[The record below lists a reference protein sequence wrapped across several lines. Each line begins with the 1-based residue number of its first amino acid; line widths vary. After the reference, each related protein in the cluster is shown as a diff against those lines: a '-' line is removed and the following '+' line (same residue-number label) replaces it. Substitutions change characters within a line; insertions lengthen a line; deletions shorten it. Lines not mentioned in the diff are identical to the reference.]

1 MAWVVFKVVFLLV
14 TCFSLVCEMCGFV
27 IKLND
32 KNKGE
37 KMESISLYKN
47 SNLQSIL
54 QADIENNMLNHA
66 YLLYGQNEEV
76 LNGFAVQMAKHILC
90 EQGSPCDIC
99 DVCDNIEKNIYSD
112 VAVYPKK
119 SNVLKTEDANEIADD
134 SLVVP
139 FEAEHKIYILKGFD
153 KATISA
159 QNKLL
164 KTLEEPNKYVV
175 FILTTNNLAGVLAT
189 IRSRSKKLYVQTT
202 GEEDNESVIGAQE
215 LANDIFLNMKS
226 SKQVLEFGVKLQQ
239 QDIVAVL
246 TQMQSLLVLAMDE
259 LQQNKPKTMND
270 AVIRLTAD
278 FTILGLKKI
287 FEASL
292 QLQKELQANANK
304 NMSIEHF
311 LMKILE
317 VRFECQQ

>member
-1 MAWVVFKVVFLLV
+1 MLV
-14 TCFSLVCEMCGFV
+14 TCFSLVCEMGGFM
-27 IKLND
+27 IELND
-32 KNKGE
+32 NKKGV

-47 SNLQSIL
+47 SNLQGIL

-66 YLLYGQNEEV
+66 YLLYGQDEGV

-90 EQGSPCDIC
+90 EQGSPCNIC

-112 VAVYPKK
+112 VAIYPKK
-119 SNVLKTEDANEIADD
+119 NNVLKTEDANEIAED

-164 KTLEEPNKYVV
+164 KTLEEPNKYVI
-175 FILTTNNLAGVLAT
+175 FILTTSNLAGVLAT
-189 IRSRSKKLYVQTT
+189 IRSRSKKLYVQASAK
-202 GEEDNESVIGAQE
+202 EDNETILGAQE
-215 LANDIFLNMKS
+215 LARDIFLNMKNS
-226 SKQVLEFGVKLQQ
+226 TQVLEFGVKLQQ
-239 QDIVAVL
+239 KDIAPVL
-246 TQMQSLLVLAMDE
+246 TQMLSLLVLAMDE
-259 LQQNKPKTMND
+259 LQQNKPKTMNET
-270 AVIRLTAD
+270 VIKLTTD
-278 FTILGLKKI
+278 FTVLGLKKI

-292 QLQKELQANANK
+292 QLWKELQANANK